1 MGLYKKFDTLFL
13 DRDGVINKHLLG
25 DYVKTIDEM
34 EFLPQSLEALKILAP
49 FFKHIIIVSNQRG
62 VGKGVMSLN
71 DLDIIH
77 TFMQQ
82 KIDAIGGRID
92 KIYCCTDLDENSPN
106 RKPNIGMAIQAK
118 TDFPDIVFKQ
128 SIMVGDSLFDM
139 LFARNAGM
147 YAILINKEEKGINPE
162 YFDEQYADLYSFAKK
177 IMIDNQK

>member
-1 MGLYKKFDTLFL
+1 
-13 DRDGVINKHLLG
+13 
-25 DYVKTIDEM
+25 
-34 EFLPQSLEALKILAP
+34 
-49 FFKHIIIVSNQRG
+49 
-62 VGKGVMSLN
+62 
-71 DLDIIH
+71 
-77 TFMQQ
+77 MQQ

-106 RKPNIGMAIQAK
+106 RKPNIGMAMQAK

-147 YAILINKEEKGINPE
+147 YAILISNEKDINPE

-177 IMIDNQK
+177 VITDNQK